1 MCQFHQTVDTARG
14 QQLARELGIPFFE
27 TSAKEGIN
35 VDAAFEALIM
45 DVYAKSY
52 GALGGAPTTV
62 GGVVKLAASEKA
74 KAAANAAGAAKP
86 SECCS

>member
-1 MCQFHQTVDTARG
+1 
-14 QQLARELGIPFFE
+14 
-27 TSAKEGIN
+27 

-45 DVYAKSY
+45 DVYAKSF

-62 GGVVKLAASEKA
+62 GGVVKLAASERS